1 MPDRQLRL
9 SHVLTTLLLAAVLV
23 AGCSRGFVPY
33 QPTAIPEDVTK
44 LFRVL
49 NNVESDTV
57 WIIEQGGPLH
67 EFDPL
72 AYASFEHY
80 PGRDDV
86 RVVQVHQ
93 TLTLNHDLAERDG
106 DWLLADLQA
115 EVDVSVEILDRTIKH
130 FKAQDKHVV
139 VIGHSYGA
147 FLAARYLA
155 LRGPEAADRYLLMAG
170 RLDMP
175 EEVVRGFLSGKEYFF
190 PDAVT
195 PAPAPRLDHPLFAP
209 TTARRLMEMRI
220 AAATGHTRYTTE
232 LAGTDL
238 RKVIYVYGTLDLIVG
253 RLTDAE
259 VLFLES
265 AGSTVIAVQD
275 GSHTSMFEDP
285 ELAQRISDALNE

>member
-1 MPDRQLRL
+1 MLDRQCRLR
-9 SHVLTTLLLAAVLV
+9 HVLTTLLLTAVLV

-33 QPTAIPEDVTK
+33 QPTAIPADVTE
-44 LFRVL
+44 LFRAL
-49 NNVESDTV
+49 NDVESETV
-57 WIIEQGGPLH
+57 WIFEQGGPLH
-67 EFDPL
+67 EFDPH

-80 PGRDDV
+80 PERDDV
-86 RVVQVHQ
+86 RFVQAHQ

-130 FKAQDKHVV
+130 FKAQDKRVV

-147 FLAARYLA
+147 FLVARYLA

-175 EEVVRGFLSGKEYFF
+175 EEVVNGFLAGTAYYF
-190 PDAVT
+190 PDGVT
-195 PAPAPRLDHPLFAP
+195 PAPVPGQDHPLVP
-209 TTARRLMEMRI
+209 PKTARELMEMRI

-238 RKVIYVYGTLDLIVG
+238 RKVMYVYGTVDMIVG

-285 ELAQRISDALNE
+285 EAARRISDALNE

>member
-1 MPDRQLRL
+1 MPDRQGRLR
-9 SHVLTTLLLAAVLV
+9 HVLTTLLLAAVLV

-44 LFRVL
+44 LFRAL
-49 NNVESDTV
+49 NDVESDTV

-67 EFDPL
+67 EFDPH

-115 EVDVSVEILDRTIKH
+115 EVDVSIEILDRTIEH
-130 FKAQDKHVV
+130 FKAQDKRVV

-147 FLAARYLA
+147 FLVARYLA
-155 LRGPEAADRYLLMAG
+155 LRGPQAADQYLLMAG

-175 EEVVRGFLSGKEYFF
+175 EEVVNGFLAGTAYYF

-195 PAPAPRLDHPLFAP
+195 PAPAPGQDHPLFP
-209 TTARRLMEMRI
+209 PKTARDLMEMRI
-220 AAATGHTRYTTE
+220 AGATGHDRYTE
-232 LAGTDL
+232 LLGRDL
-238 RKVIYVYGTLDLIVG
+238 RRVIYVYGTNDINVG
-253 RLTDAE
+253 RLTDDE
-259 VLFLES
+259 VAFLES

-285 ELAQRISDALNE
+285 EVAKRISDALNE